1 MGGVKMLK
9 EIWYEGTEISIHFI
23 SFLLWWLPY
32 ISVSE
37 KKLFLQNNFRFY
49 FVWRNKISKFLIC
62 CLFSKV
68 HFQLTLF
75 YPISIFHFRY
85 WLIKLFLQICKIRFK
100 QFAWPTLLV
109 MKYSVT
115 TSSELGGWRE
125 PLEDGRHPTHHV
137 FAFQDWQVDAPQGHH
152 SSYWSSGSWRTF

>member
-1 MGGVKMLK
+1 MKLSIHIISP
-9 EIWYEGTEISIHFI
+9 IWYEGTEISIHFT

-75 YPISIFHFRY
+75 YPNSIFHFRY

-125 PLEDGRHPTHHV
+125 PLEEARHRHRHRHRHPTHHV
-137 FAFQDWQVDAPQGHH
+137 SDDQDWQVDAL
-152 SSYWSSGSWRTF
+152 